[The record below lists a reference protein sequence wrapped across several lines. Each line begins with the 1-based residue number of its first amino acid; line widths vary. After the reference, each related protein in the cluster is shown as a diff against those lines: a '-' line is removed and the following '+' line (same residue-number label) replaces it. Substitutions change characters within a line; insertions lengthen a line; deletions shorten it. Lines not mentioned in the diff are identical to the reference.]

1 MIEIKILKRLNQGI
15 VFENE
20 ARLCFFC
27 PASSTL
33 SELAYFWVQ
42 FIEKLKYPTMKKW
55 MFLLVC
61 TCSLFLTGCINILEE
76 VFLNRDGSGKY
87 TITMD
92 MSEMMSNP
100 MMKGALQGAAEEAPE
115 GTIPEKLEKDT
126 VMRYTDMAKPGQ
138 LTAADARLLKD
149 VVMKMKM
156 SESKNE
162 MFITIDM
169 PFKHIDELAK
179 IGEAMQKIQPEE
191 GDEAAGP
198 LGGMGAIGGMASS
211 EKQFELNKKTLVRLP
226 VAAQAQMMK
235 EMFGEE
241 QMEMAKMLFG
251 SATYKT
257 VYHLPGKVKKAKI
270 AGAVVDGNTVT
281 VSNGF
286 IDILEGKAKFDGEI
300 KFK

>member
-1 MIEIKILKRLNQGI
+1 
-15 VFENE
+15 
-20 ARLCFFC
+20 
-27 PASSTL
+27 
-33 SELAYFWVQ
+33 
-42 FIEKLKYPTMKKW
+42 MKKW

-198 LGGMGAIGGMASS
+198 PWRNGRYRRHG
-211 EKQFELNKKTLVRLP
+211 
-226 VAAQAQMMK
+226 
-235 EMFGEE
+235 
-241 QMEMAKMLFG
+241 LF
-251 SATYKT
+251 
-257 VYHLPGKVKKAKI
+257 
-270 AGAVVDGNTVT
+270 
-281 VSNGF
+281 
-286 IDILEGKAKFDGEI
+286 
-300 KFK
+300 

>member
-1 MIEIKILKRLNQGI
+1 
-15 VFENE
+15 
-20 ARLCFFC
+20 
-27 PASSTL
+27 
-33 SELAYFWVQ
+33 
-42 FIEKLKYPTMKKW
+42 MKKW

-61 TCSLFLTGCINILEE
+61 SCSLFLTSCIDILEE
-76 VFLNRDGSGKY
+76 IYLNRDGSGKY

-92 MSEMMSNP
+92 MSAMMSNP
-100 MMKGALQGAAEEAPE
+100 MMKGALQEAAEEAPE
-115 GTIPEKLEKDT
+115 GTMPDKMEKDT
-126 VMRYTDMAKPGQ
+126 IMRFADMAQSGQ
-138 LTAADARLLKD
+138 LTAEEARLMKD
-149 VVMKMKM
+149 VLMKMTM
-156 SESKNE
+156 SESKGE
-162 MFITIDM
+162 MFITIEM
-169 PFKHIDELAK
+169 PYKHIDDLAK
-179 IGEAMQKIQPEE
+179 IGETMQKIQPQGGE
-191 GDEAAGP
+191 EAAGGP
-198 LGGMGAIGGMASS
+198 FGGMGAFGGMTSS
-211 EKQFELNKKTLVRLP
+211 EKQFEVKKKSLIRLP
-226 VAAQAQMMK
+226 VTAQSQMMK

>member
-1 MIEIKILKRLNQGI
+1 MAFGLVFSDRRL
-15 VFENE
+15 F
-20 ARLCFFC
+20 LCLNWLTFGLN
-27 PASSTL
+27 L
-33 SELAYFWVQ
+33 SK
-42 FIEKLKYPTMKKW
+42 KLKYPTMKKW

-100 MMKGALQGAAEEAPE
+100 MMKGALQEAAEGAPE
-115 GTIPEKLEKDT
+115 GTMPEKMEKDT
-126 VMRYTDMAKPGQ
+126 IMHYTDMAKPGQ
-138 LTAADARLLKD
+138 LSAADARLLKD
-149 VVMKMKM
+149 VVMKMRM

-191 GDEAAGP
+191 SDEAAGP
-198 LGGMGAIGGMASS
+198 LGGMGAFGGMTSA

-251 SATYKT
+251 GATYKT

-286 IDILEGKAKFDGEI
+286 IDILEGKVKFDGEI

>member
-1 MIEIKILKRLNQGI
+1 
-15 VFENE
+15 
-20 ARLCFFC
+20 
-27 PASSTL
+27 
-33 SELAYFWVQ
+33 
-42 FIEKLKYPTMKKW
+42 MKKW

-100 MMKGALQGAAEEAPE
+100 MMKGALQEAAQEAPE
-115 GTIPEKLEKDT
+115 GTLPEKLEKDT
-126 VMRYTDMAKPGQ
+126 VMYFTSMAKPGQ
-138 LTAADARLLKD
+138 LTADDARLLKD

-156 SESKNE
+156 SESKKE

-169 PFKHIDELAK
+169 PFKHIDDLAK
-179 IGEAMQKIQPEE
+179 IGEVMQKIQPEE
-191 GDEAAGP
+191 GDETAGP
-198 LGGMGAIGGMASS
+198 LGGMGAMGSMASA
-211 EKQFELNKKTLVRLP
+211 EKQFELNKNTLVRLP
-226 VAAQAQMMK
+226 VSAQSQMMK

-251 SATYKT
+251 SATFKT
-257 VYHLPGKVKKAKI
+257 VYHLPGKVKKTKI
-270 AGAVVDGNTVT
+270 AGAVVDGKTVT